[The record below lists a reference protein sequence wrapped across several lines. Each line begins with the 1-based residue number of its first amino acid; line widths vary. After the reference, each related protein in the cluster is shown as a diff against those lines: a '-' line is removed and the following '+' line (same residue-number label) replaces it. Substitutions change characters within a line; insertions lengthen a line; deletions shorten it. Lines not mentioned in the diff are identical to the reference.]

1 MLLHSYFGAVDPIT
15 DDAPI
20 QIFKLLTIKQMTQQ
34 DKVIK
39 VFLDLL
45 NKGSVTTLD
54 VKLKLRD
61 DYFTEY
67 WNQDFVSVVLSD
79 YQNANDTQIRF
90 DDNGHFRTYYKTLLQ
105 AKITPVSSSSTY
117 SYTTNSGA
125 VLTHNNPDVIVNIAR
140 QLGEIVHWSESK
152 KSFVTISEMHENHLL
167 NTIWKKTEGLSP
179 KEFADFLSESPYV
192 QELLLRYL

>member
-1 MLLHSYFGAVDPIT
+1 
-15 DDAPI
+15 
-20 QIFKLLTIKQMTQQ
+20 MTQQ

-61 DYFTEY
+61 DYPTEY
-67 WNQDFVSVVLSD
+67 WTQDFVSVVLSD
-79 YQNANDTQIRF
+79 YQDDNDTQIIF

-105 AKITPVSSSSTY
+105 AKITPVPIVGTY
-117 SYTTNSGA
+117 SYTTNSGV
-125 VLTHNNPDVIVNIAR
+125 VLTHNNPEEIVNIVR

-152 KSFVTISEMHENHLL
+152 KSFIPLSKMHENHLL

-179 KEFADFLSESPYV
+179 KEFVDFLKGSFYIE
-192 QELLLRYL
+192 ELLNRYP